1 MDLAATLDEALRLH
15 RQGRLRD
22 AFERYKAILA
32 AHPEHAPAFHY
43 AGVVLLQSGDASSA
57 VDLIRKAIAIDPG
70 PAEPWANL
78 AQALAAIGRPEAAV
92 NALREAAA
100 RAPQQAEIWSN
111 LAVAELELRRYGEAE
126 GAARKAVAVDA
137 RHAPAWFNLALVLE
151 PQGRILEALDAAS
164 RAAALEPD
172 EIARAGLV
180 AQLQE
185 DLGRFAAARKTL
197 DAALARRPTAAAL
210 HSQQARV
217 LERMGDL
224 PAAARALETVLR
236 LQADDGPALSQL
248 IFLRKQQGDW
258 HDLPALQNRFRSGV
272 AAGWPWLTPFS
283 LLSDPATRAQQRLA
297 AERWSARFPASPAA
311 EGAPA
316 AISEGRLRIGY
327 LSSDYYEHPTAVLTA
342 GLFEHHD
349 RSRFEIVGYS
359 TGPNDGSPLRA
370 RVAAAF
376 DRFVDAA
383 AWSPDELA
391 ARIRAD
397 AIDIL
402 VDLKGHTA
410 GAPTAALAL
419 RPAPIQAHYL
429 GYPGTLGAG
438 YVDYL
443 IGDPVVTPLD
453 HAPDYRETLVQLP
466 WSYQVND
473 RGRTAAAA
481 PSRAALGLAADA
493 VVLCCFNNT
502 WKLNAEVFD
511 AWARIL
517 LARPAALLWLLARS
531 DSDPA
536 IDHLRR
542 EMAARRVDPARLV
555 FATHRPRA
563 DYLAL
568 YEHADLFLDTWPYN
582 AHTTASDALWMG
594 CPVVTW
600 CGETFAGRVG
610 ASLLTAVGLPELIA
624 AGVDGYVDLA
634 VELAGDAA
642 ARSGYREH
650 LAGPGR
656 ASPLFD
662 VARTTKALEVAYARM
677 AMDYRHGVRR
687 PIRVESADL

>member
-1 MDLAATLDEALRLH
+1 MDLTATIDEALRLH

-22 AFERYKAILA
+22 AFERYQAILA
-32 AHPEHAPAFHY
+32 EHPEHAPAAHY
-43 AGVVLLQSGDASSA
+43 AGVVLLQSGDASNA
-57 VDLIRKAIAIDPG
+57 IDLIRQAITIDPG

-78 AQALAAIGRPEAAV
+78 AQALTAIGRPEAAV
-92 NALREAAA
+92 NALKEAAA
-100 RAPQQAEIWSN
+100 RSPQQAEIWSN
-111 LAVAELELRRYGEAE
+111 LAVAELELRRFGDAEAS
-126 GAARKAVAVDA
+126 ARKAVAIDA

-185 DLGRFAAARKTL
+185 DLGRFAAARKTI

-224 PAAARALETVLR
+224 PAAARSLETVLR
-236 LQADDGPALSQL
+236 LQADNGPALSQL
-248 IFLRKQQGDW
+248 LFLRKQLGDW
-258 HDLPALQNRFRSGV
+258 HDLPELQNRFRAGV

-297 AERWSARFPASPAA
+297 AEHWSAHFAASPDAA
-311 EGAPA
+311 GPRATIA
-316 AISEGRLRIGY
+316 EGRLRIGY

-359 TGPNDGSPLRA
+359 TGPNDGSALRS

-376 DRFVDAA
+376 GRFIDAA
-383 AWSPDELA
+383 AWSPEELA

-397 AIDIL
+397 GIDIL

-443 IGDPVVTPLD
+443 IGDPIVTPLA

-473 RGRTAAAA
+473 RARAAAAA
-481 PSRAALGLAADA
+481 PPHEALGLAADA
-493 VVLCCFNNT
+493 VVLCCFNST
-502 WKLNAEVFD
+502 WKLNPEVFD

-517 LARPAALLWLLARS
+517 LARPAALLWLLARG
-531 DSDPA
+531 DNDA
-536 IDHLRR
+536 ATGNLRR
-542 EMAARRVDPARLV
+542 EMAARGVDPARLV

-610 ASLLTAVGLPELIA
+610 ASLLTAVGLPELVTS
-624 AGVDGYVDLA
+624 GVDAYVDLA
-634 VELAGDAA
+634 VDLAGNVA
-642 ARSGYREH
+642 ARAKYRER
-650 LAGPGR
+650 LIGPGR

-662 VARTTKALEVAYARM
+662 VVRATKALEVAYARM
-677 AMDYRHGVRR
+677 ALDYRNRVRA
-687 PIRVESADL
+687 PIRIEPADL